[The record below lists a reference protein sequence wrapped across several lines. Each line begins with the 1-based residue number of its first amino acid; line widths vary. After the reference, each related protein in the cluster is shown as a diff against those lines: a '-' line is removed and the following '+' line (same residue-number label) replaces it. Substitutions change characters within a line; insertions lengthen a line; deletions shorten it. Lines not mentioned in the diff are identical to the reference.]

1 MVYLLF
7 IAGFFLV
14 IYGANFLVDGAASVA
29 QRFKVSPLVIG
40 LTVVAFGTSAP
51 ELVVTVLASVSGNN
65 DIAFGNVVGSNI
77 LNILLILGCAALI
90 FPLTVHKNTVF
101 KEIPLALLS
110 AVMIFIM
117 GSDILIDN
125 EKLDILSHAK
135 PPEGTVFAGAL
146 GRIDGFVLLAFFLV
160 FLFYAFA
167 SAKEG
172 SVEAADTEGI
182 KELPIAKATFFIV
195 LGLAGLSLGGK
206 WIVGGAVEIAAM
218 AGLSEKFIGL
228 TVVSLGTS
236 LPELVTTLVAANKKQ
251 TDIAIGNVVGS
262 NIFNTFLILG
272 AGAFVSPITIT
283 AYGQNDMLV
292 NIGASLLLFSL
303 LFVGKRHTIGR
314 LEGTIFLLTY
324 VAYTAYLVV
333 RG

>member
-14 IYGANFLVDGAASVA
+14 IYGANFLVDGAATVA
-29 QRFKVSPLVIG
+29 KKFNVSPMVIG

-51 ELVVTVLASVSGNN
+51 ELVVTILASVSDNN

-110 AVMIFIM
+110 AILIFIM
-117 GSDILIDN
+117 GSDALMDGEQIGF
-125 EKLDILSHAK
+125 LSTLPK
-135 PPEGTVFAGAL
+135 IEGAEYAGAL
-146 GRIDGFVLLAFFLV
+146 GRIDGFVLLCFFLV

-167 SAKEG
+167 AAKEG
-172 SVEAADTEGI
+172 TVEVEETEI
-182 KELPIAKATFFIV
+182 KEMSTAIAALYIL
-195 LGLAGLSLGGK
+195 LGLGGLSLGGR

-218 AGLSEKFIGL
+218 MGLSQKLIGL

-236 LPELVTTLVAANKKQ
+236 LPELVTTLVAAKKKQ

-272 AGAFVSPITIT
+272 TGAFVSPVSISTF
-283 AYGQNDMLV
+283 GQSDMLV
-292 NIGASLLLFSL
+292 NIGASLLLFAL

-314 LEGTIFLLTY
+314 FEGVTFLLAY
-324 VAYTAYLVV
+324 VSYTAYLVM